1 MQMKQKKPQRLIPNK
16 KKIAEKVQKHHK
28 QITLSDLD
36 EYELILY
43 RELEPLFKN
52 NTLNGLENSL
62 NNGCRLV
69 AEKYILNNTGD
80 EEFTI
85 EDEVWNDL
93 YLEAFLPFLDTY
105 VPDVTKTIRESTDTS
120 PNRLLSIVV
129 TETTRITATTGI
141 AMQMVYNHAI
151 DLLYT

>member
-1 MQMKQKKPQRLIPNK
+1 M
-16 KKIAEKVQKHHK
+16 
-28 QITLSDLD
+28 D

-52 NTLNGLENSL
+52 DNLGGFDTSL
-62 NNGCRLV
+62 RNGCRLI

-105 VPDVTKTIRESTDTS
+105 VPDVTKIIRESNDTS
-120 PNRLLSIVV
+120 HNRLLSIVV

-151 DLLYT
+151 DILYT